1 MIHNHTFSNLPL
13 SAPFG
18 SGSIF
23 DKVRKLQDC
32 NQCLDDDDDGDNDD
46 DDDDDSDM
54 PGKQENNLSNV
65 QWLDAP
71 VRFCPPKGDTRNPQV
86 RRFS

>member
-65 QWLDAP
+65 Q
-71 VRFCPPKGDTRNPQV
+71 
-86 RRFS
+86 